1 MGIIQAA
8 LVGSLSTLADTWE
21 EFFVCE
27 SIPAETLVVRGEKKV
42 GKHSSNKKGNA
53 KVIMM
58 QILKEVKASL

>member
-27 SIPAETLVVRGEKKV
+27 SIPAETLVVRGEKRSASIHQTK
-42 GKHSSNKKGNA
+42 KEMKMSS
-53 KVIMM
+53 
-58 QILKEVKASL
+58 LTEVPS